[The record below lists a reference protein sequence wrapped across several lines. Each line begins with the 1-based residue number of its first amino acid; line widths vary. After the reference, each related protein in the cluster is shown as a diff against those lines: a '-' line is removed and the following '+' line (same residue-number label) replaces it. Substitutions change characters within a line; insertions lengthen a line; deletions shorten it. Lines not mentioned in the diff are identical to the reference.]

1 MGEVQVLEATR
12 TVPNGRGRARTES
25 GGLKVERI
33 RVAAYCRV
41 STDDDEQLG
50 SFESQKLYYEEKIA
64 ANTEWASAGIFA
76 DEAITGTKVD
86 KREGFQ
92 DMIQKS
98 QNGEIDLILT
108 KSISRFARNTLD
120 TLQYV
125 RMLRDR
131 NIAVFFE
138 KENINTLD
146 MNGEMLLTIM
156 SSLAQ
161 QEVESLSM
169 NVKMGLKMKMKRGE
183 MIGFNG
189 CLGYDYHPEDKTI
202 TVNEDEAELVKFIF
216 DMYLQGYGTTTIAKR
231 LIELGKKNKKGEVSW
246 HTHGVMGIIRNEK
259 YKGDILLGKTFTTD
273 PISKR
278 RLANM
283 GEEDQ
288 FYLQDHHEAIV
299 SREVWDQA
307 EQVRLKRSKN
317 KVVETTGNRERYT
330 RQYAFSSMCE
340 CAYCGHKL
348 TRRTRHSSSVYEKP
362 VWQCMN
368 ATKNGITSC
377 PNCKAIDEV
386 ILEGAFLEAF
396 GLLAGN
402 FDDVLDLVM
411 SHVEEAAS
419 NDEDIR
425 KKKQIDKDISSL
437 ESRKSRMTD
446 MLIDG
451 TITKEVYDD
460 KLIEITRK
468 LHNFTEKKLLLEESI
483 GKQKDVGKRMSELRE
498 TLEQEDILDEFDRVV
513 LESIIDRVLV
523 GGYDEE
529 GNPDPY
535 KLTFVLKGNQS
546 KTIPNAKDNYKEQKN
561 SEKGKK
567 VS

>member
-12 TVPNGRGRARTES
+12 TVPNGRGRVRTES

-41 STDDDEQLG
+41 STDGDEQLG

-92 DMIQKS
+92 DMIQKC
-98 QNGEIDLILT
+98 QNGEIDLVLT

-189 CLGYDYHPEDKTI
+189 CLGYDYHPEDKSI
-202 TVNEDEAELVKFIF
+202 TVNEDEAEIVKFIF

-231 LIELGKKNKKGEVSW
+231 LIELGKKNKKGKVSW
-246 HTHGVMGIIRNEK
+246 HTHGIMGIIRNEK

-288 FYLQDHHEAIV
+288 FYIRDHHEAIV
-299 SREVWDQA
+299 SREVWDEA

-377 PNCKAIDEV
+377 PNCKAIDEN

-411 SHVEEAAS
+411 TSVEEAAS

-451 TITKEVYDD
+451 TITKDVFND

-468 LHNFTEKKLLLEESI
+468 LHNLTEKKLLLEESI

-498 TLEQEDILDEFDRVV
+498 TLKQENILDEFDRVV
-513 LESIIDRVLV
+513 LESIIDKVLV

-561 SEKGKK
+561 SEKRKK

>member
-1 MGEVQVLEATR
+1 
-12 TVPNGRGRARTES
+12 
-25 GGLKVERI
+25 
-33 RVAAYCRV
+33 
-41 STDDDEQLG
+41 
-50 SFESQKLYYEEKIA
+50 
-64 ANTEWASAGIFA
+64 
-76 DEAITGTKVD
+76 
-86 KREGFQ
+86 
-92 DMIQKS
+92 
-98 QNGEIDLILT
+98 
-108 KSISRFARNTLD
+108 
-120 TLQYV
+120 
-125 RMLRDR
+125 
-131 NIAVFFE
+131 
-138 KENINTLD
+138 
-146 MNGEMLLTIM
+146 
-156 SSLAQ
+156 
-161 QEVESLSM
+161 
-169 NVKMGLKMKMKRGE
+169 
-183 MIGFNG
+183 
-189 CLGYDYHPEDKTI
+189 
-202 TVNEDEAELVKFIF
+202 
-216 DMYLQGYGTTTIAKR
+216 
-231 LIELGKKNKKGEVSW
+231 
-246 HTHGVMGIIRNEK
+246 
-259 YKGDILLGKTFTTD
+259 
-273 PISKR
+273 
-278 RLANM
+278 M

-288 FYLQDHHEAIV
+288 FYIRDHHEAIV
-299 SREVWDQA
+299 SREVWDEA

-368 ATKNGITSC
+368 ATKNGIASC
-377 PNCKAIDEV
+377 PNCKAIDEN

-411 SHVEEAAS
+411 TSVEEAAS

-451 TITKEVYDD
+451 TITKDVFNY

-468 LHNFTEKKLLLEESI
+468 LHNLTEKKLLLEESI

-498 TLEQEDILDEFDRVV
+498 TLKQEDILDEFDRVV

-529 GNPDPY
+529 GNLDPY